1 MNPQPSYVQPQTQ
14 RAQLELPTVNR
25 PESNFAHELGAEIG
39 PAEQLFQYDNPVV
52 EIIDEKFSGQSDR
65 FKLARGGLKF
75 QPLSPVRAKTWFE
88 QYVQTGVFQIDS
100 VTGTRVFKAKTMS
113 EAVARSMLESPQFL
127 SHIPRI
133 YRILDVPI
141 PIRTNAGDIL
151 TPKPG
156 FNPALGIY
164 CNPKVPPLKSMPIEE
179 AKNLLER
186 ALAGFCWKNTQS
198 KVHALARLIT
208 PYLRGLIG
216 FNQRIP
222 CWFFNGNRPRC
233 GKDYLNGVAQI
244 VYLGNHFE
252 DQPLGKDSH
261 ETAKRIVAA
270 LRAGRRMMHFANC
283 QYPLNDPAFI
293 QAITGSTINARSL
306 GATDANSDLEL
317 PNEIDYSLSA
327 NVGLTYREDVE
338 PRCRKIELAYYDD
351 NPNSRVFHN
360 AKLHFWVLDS
370 RFLILEAIKSLVDY
384 WLKSGCL
391 PGLTPFVSYPYWA
404 EVAGGVMRVAQLG
417 DPCLPHQDDDLLG
430 GDIREK
436 AMRVLF
442 QFCYTAFP
450 NQWITKSDIYSV
462 LGQYQQNDDR
472 LLWFGD
478 PSLTHHTGSRLGKAL
493 SMFDKRAFNG
503 IRLAI
508 DTSQANTSRWQYYF
522 EKIP

>member
-1 MNPQPSYVQPQTQ
+1 MNPSPSYAQPPTQ
-14 RAQLELPTVNR
+14 RPPLELPTLNR
-25 PESNFAHELGAEIG
+25 PESNFAHELGAGIG
-39 PAEQLFQYDNPVV
+39 PVEKLFQYDSPVV
-52 EIIDEKFSGQSDR
+52 EIIDEKFCAQYDR

-75 QPLSPVRAKTWFE
+75 ETISPTRFKTWAE
-88 QYVQTGVFQIDS
+88 QYVETGVFQIDS

-133 YRILDVPI
+133 WRILDVPI
-141 PIRTNAGDIL
+141 PIRTNLGDIV
-151 TPKPG
+151 TPKSG

-179 AKNLLER
+179 AKNLLEK

-222 CWFFNGNRPRC
+222 CWFFSGNRPRC

-293 QAITGSTINARSL
+293 QAITGPTINARSL
-306 GATDANSDLEL
+306 GATDAHSDLEL

-338 PRCRKIELAYYDD
+338 PRCRKIELAYFEE
-351 NPNSRVFHN
+351 NPNSRIFPN

-417 DPCLPHQDDDLLG
+417 DPCLPHQNDDLLG
-430 GDIREK
+430 GDMREK
-436 AMRVLF
+436 AMRILF
-442 QFCYTAFP
+442 ELCYQDWP
-450 NQWITKSDIYSV
+450 NQWLKKSDIYDT
-462 LGQYQQNDDR
+462 LTKYQQNDER
-472 LLWFGD
+472 LEWFGD
-478 PSLTHHTGSRLGKAL
+478 LSEKQRAGSRLGKAL
-493 SMFDKRAFNG
+493 VVFDKRVLGG

-508 DTSQANTSRWQYYF
+508 DTSKAMSQRWEYYF
-522 EKIP
+522 EKP